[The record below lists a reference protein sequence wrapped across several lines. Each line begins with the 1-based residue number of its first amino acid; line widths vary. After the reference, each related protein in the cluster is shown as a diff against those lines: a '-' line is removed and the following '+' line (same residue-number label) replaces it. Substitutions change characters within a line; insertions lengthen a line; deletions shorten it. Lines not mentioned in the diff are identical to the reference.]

1 VSERSVDPRSEYQ
14 ARARARRDALAA
26 EERRHRRLG
35 NVRLVVFLL
44 ALAMAGAAFWGGVF
58 SAWWLAAPI
67 GALVWLGRGLENL
80 EQRAARLARAAAF
93 YEDGLARLDGRWR
106 GRGETGLEFRDSH
119 HLYERD
125 LDILGEGSVFEL
137 LCRARTERGQ
147 GTLAAWLLRPAA
159 PETIAERQQAVEEL
173 APRLDLREDLA
184 VAGDRARSGVHPDA
198 LVAWAERPVR
208 LHRPTARLA
217 AWIVTTLGST
227 AAIAGSAWIAA
238 GLGGAPWN
246 PATLTA
252 FRLFVLPVWGLCFAI
267 HWSLRRQT
275 DSAIAGVL
283 QAGHDLDLLA
293 SLLARLEAD
302 TFASAGLV
310 RLQNRLTG
318 QAAGAERASARIA
331 ILNRYVALLAARR
344 NGVMKLLGPLL
355 LWDLHVSQ
363 AIERW
368 RRASGPAIREW
379 LAAAGEAEALASLAC
394 FRFERPSTTV
404 PEVVSAAGGRPSLL
418 AEDLRHPLLVERQA
432 VPNSLSLDE
441 PARVLIVSGS
451 NMSGKSTLLRTVG
464 VNVVLALAGAP
475 VCAVRL
481 RLAPLLVG
489 ASIRIEDSLLEGTS
503 RFYAEITRLSRIVA
517 EADRPAPVLF
527 LLDEILHG
535 TNSHDRLIGAT
546 AVVRGL
552 VERGAIGLVTT
563 HDLALARI
571 VDTLGARAANVH
583 FQEDL
588 EDGRLRF
595 DYRLQPGVVQR
606 STALALMRLVGL
618 DVADQTPRPDGVRSP
633 DEGS

>member
-1 VSERSVDPRSEYQ
+1 M
-14 ARARARRDALAA
+14 
-26 EERRHRRLG
+26 
-35 NVRLVVFLL
+35 RLVVFLL

-208 LHRPTARLA
+208 LHPPTARLA

-238 GLGGAPWN
+238 GLGGAPWD

-267 HWSLRRQT
+267 HWSLRTT
-275 DSAIAGVL
+275 DRARDRRRPPGRARSRSARTPPLAAGSRHV
-283 QAGHDLDLLA
+283 
-293 SLLARLEAD
+293 R
-302 TFASAGLV
+302 V
-310 RLQNRLTG
+310 RLSGAPAEPTVGR
-318 QAAGAERASARIA
+318 AAGAGQASARIA

-344 NGVMKLLGPLL
+344 NGLMKLLGPLL

-418 AEDLRHPLLVERQA
+418 AEDLRHPLLAERQA

-595 DYRLQPGVVQR
+595 DYRLRPGVVQR

-618 DVADQTPRPDGVRSP
+618 DVADKESAPRPDPLRS
-633 DEGS
+633 SS